1 MRKRKDIILLLEIML
16 YNGECFNSEDIIL
29 ITGASSGIGRQVCQ
43 DLNKSGAF
51 VIAVARDIQ
60 KLESLNREIEFPEN
74 FAFEQKDL
82 SKEPENLKYGLK
94 IFQRNMASFGLG
106 LIAGIQNISQFQA

>member
-1 MRKRKDIILLLEIML
+1 ML
-16 YNGECFNSEDIIL
+16 YNCECFYSEDIIL

-43 DLNKSGAF
+43 DLNKGAF

-94 IFQRNMASFGLG
+94 IFQRNMESFMV
-106 LIAGIQNISQFQA
+106 

>member
-1 MRKRKDIILLLEIML
+1 M
-16 YNGECFNSEDIIL
+16 NVFNSEDIIL

-74 FAFEQKDL
+74 FAIEQKDL
-82 SKEPENLKYGLK
+82 SKEPEKLEIWIKDISKKLFKLKYFGSSK
-94 IFQRNMASFGLG
+94 VNFIRTSIPQNVTSDSHQRMSMA
-106 LIAGIQNISQFQA
+106 